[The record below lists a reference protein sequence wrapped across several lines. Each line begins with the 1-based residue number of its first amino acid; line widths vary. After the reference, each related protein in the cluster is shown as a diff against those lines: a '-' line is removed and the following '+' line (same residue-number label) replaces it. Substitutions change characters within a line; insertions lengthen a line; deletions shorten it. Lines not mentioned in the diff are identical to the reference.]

1 MNIKRLCSAILLS
14 MSVVPTCFASGLVSL
29 SDEELSQ
36 TEGQALF
43 NLGYLAPGQAGNPTP
58 AVDNV
63 GFYTLSIEAEVALN
77 ANIKKL
83 QLGCGG
89 INGADGCDID
99 VDNFSFGCIAN
110 ATGVCITLPPT
121 GIQKIG
127 TNNDNSVAGQRQMRD
142 FVLSNPFYQF
152 AIKNPNSASTRE
164 IVGIRIGAADVKGPL
179 SFNSINS
186 FSGYLTGLANVEL
199 RGQGPHSSNANL
211 PGDLGDVAVTCGPS
225 TSPCA
230 GSLGGTGQNTF
241 GLDGDRSLGLD
252 NDEACVL
259 FICAEFR
266 DLTASF
272 TGVARNNRPAIVNGN
287 RQTQALISN
296 LNLGKGTN
304 GGETGVVRAI
314 VDTLEIE
321 RSNAGGLLTPGVINA
336 LLFAIQG
343 QARDKITAQLA
354 TGLGTSV
361 ASLDNNT
368 YQLPYNL
375 KNVHQLEVDSD
386 VFGITLSKDNLQYP
400 GFVAPVTRGWAMYIP
415 DGFTLDISDK
425 TTTFVQNIASS
436 SAARDGD
443 IVGLPAPYRNC
454 FGTLTFC

>member
-1 MNIKRLCSAILLS
+1 MKIKQLCISVALGVLS
-14 MSVVPTCFASGLVSL
+14 LPVLASSGLVNL
-29 SDEELSQ
+29 TEDEMSSV
-36 TEGQALF
+36 EGQALF
-43 NLGYLAPGQAGNPTP
+43 NLSYLAPGQAGNPVPVGT
-58 AVDNV
+58 NV
-63 GFYTLSIEAEVALN
+63 GFYTLSMEAEVALN

-89 INGADGCDID
+89 VNGADGCDVD

-110 ATGVCITLPPT
+110 STGVCITLPPT
-121 GIQKIG
+121 GIQKTGI
-127 TNNDNSVAGQRQMRD
+127 NNNNTVAGQQQMRD

-186 FSGYLTGLANVEL
+186 FSGYLTGNANIEL
-199 RGQGPHSSNANL
+199 RGQGPGRGNL
-211 PGDLGDVAVTCGPS
+211 PGDALDVAVTCGAS
-225 TSPCA
+225 TSPC
-230 GSLGGTGQNTF
+230 SGTRPGNGQNTF
-241 GLDGDRSLGLD
+241 GLDNERSLGLD
-252 NDEACVL
+252 NDQACVL
-259 FICAEFR
+259 FICAEFK
-266 DLTASF
+266 DLTTSF
-272 TGVARNNRPAIVNGN
+272 TGIQRNNRPASVNGN
-287 RQTQALISN
+287 RQTQAFIDN
-296 LNLGKGTN
+296 LNLGNKNT
-304 GGETGVVRAI
+304 GEIGVVRAI
-314 VDTLEIE
+314 VDSLQIE
-321 RSNAGGLLTPGVINA
+321 RSNSALSAGLIN
-336 LLFAIQG
+336 LVLPLIQG
-343 QARDKITAQLA
+343 QARDKIVGQLA
-354 TGLGTSV
+354 TGLGTTV

-368 YQLPYNL
+368 YRLPYNL
-375 KNVHQLEVDSD
+375 KNVHQLEVDSN

-436 SAARDGD
+436 SAARSGD